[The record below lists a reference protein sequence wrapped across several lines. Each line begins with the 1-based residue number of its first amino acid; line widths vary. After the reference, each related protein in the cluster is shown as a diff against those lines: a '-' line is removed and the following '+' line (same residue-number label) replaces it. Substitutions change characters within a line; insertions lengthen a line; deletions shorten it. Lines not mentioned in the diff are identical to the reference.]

1 VSGAEIR
8 EDRLSKVE
16 RASLSRVL
24 DAVAAAAV
32 EGGQV
37 DPELALGLAREAL
50 RRIPDVDL
58 LRADLPTLARNLAAG
73 AALLAGRGDA
83 VDVAVR
89 PPSDGRP
96 RDGSVVQLA
105 ADDRPFLLST
115 VVDELERR
123 GRTITSQLHP
133 IVGVTRDADGEVT
146 AFGPPREPAF
156 RETLLHLVLD
166 RRLEDDE
173 ADDLAG
179 RLRELASDVRAATE
193 DFPRMREQLRAHAAR
208 LRSAPKGV
216 DPSDGEEVADLV
228 DWLLDHHV
236 VLLGTRLY
244 DLVDEGDVPVA
255 ESGAPPVGLRL
266 VAGSGLGIL
275 ADEAGS
281 RYVDTV
287 PFADLAGP
295 LGDTLEHPSL
305 LRWARTRRRSTVQ
318 RRVRMEH
325 LAFGRYGDD
334 GRPIGMLRVLALFT
348 RRGEDAPADATPV
361 LRRKLN
367 AVLDT
372 EEVVPGSHDQVVMTS
387 LFQALPKDELFPA
400 GVDDLRRMLTGLL
413 HAEDHREVRVLPHV
427 DAATRTV
434 STLVAVPRDTYSPQ
448 LRERVAAHLRDRFGA
463 DRVDVT
469 VSLGD
474 RNEAM
479 ARFLLTLERDVPDVD
494 PSELEDEIRALARSW
509 VDEVIVLLTE
519 RRGTD
524 EAARLVGS
532 IARRL
537 PRSYRDTVDPV
548 HAVDDVQ
555 LVDRVLTG
563 GEALVTSWHPDRRN
577 GGDELPDRWRL
588 RVVARGAALE
598 LSAFLPVLESL
609 GLTVV
614 EEVPH
619 TLLGPDELHL
629 HDFGV
634 RVPDAAI
641 EQLGTDEGASRAAD
655 ALIAAWRGH
664 AQVDPL
670 TRLVLLADVT
680 WRDVGVLRAYRRY
693 RRQLGTPYT
702 PRYVEETLVEHAAAT
717 AALLGRF
724 HARFDPDI
732 EGGEAAR
739 GTAQRDADA
748 DFEEA
753 MAEVTRL
760 DADRI
765 LRGLSALV
773 SATLR
778 TNAFRDDAVEDGGGG
793 PYVALKLDPSAIPDV
808 PLPVPH
814 REVFVHS
821 PSVEGVHLRGGP
833 VARGGLRWSDRR
845 DDVRTEVLD
854 LVKAQVLKNALIVPT
869 GAKGGFVL
877 NRPPADPQDLRDEVK
892 RCYVTFVRG
901 LLDITDNLE
910 GNDHHVVPPPRVVRH
925 DGDDPYLVVA
935 ADRGTATFSDTAN
948 AIAERYGFWLGD
960 AFASGGSRGYDHKT
974 LGVTAKGAWR
984 AVARHFRELGID
996 VQSESIT
1003 AVGIGDLSGDV
1014 FSNGV
1019 QRTRHLKLVAAF
1031 DHRHVF
1037 LDPDP
1042 DPEAAFVER
1051 ERVAAIPRSSWD
1063 DYDRSVLSAGGLIV
1077 SREARS
1083 VELSDEVRE
1092 CLRIDAASLSPPELI
1107 RAVLTA
1113 PVDLL
1118 WAGGIGTYVK
1128 AESERHEDV
1137 GDRSNDEVRVDASR
1151 VRARVVG
1158 EGANLALTQR
1168 ARIELSKRGSRVDQ
1182 DAIHNAAG
1190 VATSDAEVNLK
1201 ILLDLAI
1208 TDGRL
1213 APDERDEVLA
1223 DLAGDV
1229 VEQVLDDVDRQ
1240 VAAISAEVDRGA
1252 GDVAAV
1258 EQFIARLE
1266 ARGELDRHVAVL
1278 PSTEELEERADAGAG
1293 LTRPELATLL
1303 AWAKRELKEAL
1314 LDSDAPED
1322 PVLADAV
1329 SDPFPA
1335 RAVARF
1341 GDLLPHHRLRRELV
1355 VTAVANHIV
1364 DRFGVTFASALAD
1377 ETGVDL
1383 PLLAR
1388 AVRIATATVDAERRW
1403 TQVDALAD
1411 THDPA
1416 RIRELADVVD
1426 DLVVDLTTSLLVD
1439 PLLTRDP
1446 LALQA
1451 RDTAVADELIA
1462 RGLRLG
1468 SNTQQRARMAHANWL
1483 VDDLVDPDLA
1493 SFLALAPDLSVVPD
1507 VAVLT
1512 SGAPG
1517 RSPAEVADVAFR
1529 LDEQLGLDR
1538 LVHQLRRIAPTD
1550 GWARRQHRGVERDL
1564 RRLRRDAAAAAL
1576 RAANGVET
1584 LAGPDAASDSSAA
1597 QVVDRFVSD
1606 HAEALER
1613 ARGTIRQLERD
1624 AASLDAVAV
1633 GLRSIRDAVER

>member
-1 VSGAEIR
+1 
-8 EDRLSKVE
+8 LSKVE

-32 EGGQV
+32 EGGQL

-50 RRIPDVDL
+50 RRVPDVDL

-89 PPSDGRP
+89 PPSEGRP

-133 IVGVTRDADGEVT
+133 IVGVTRDADGRVT
-146 AFGPPREPAF
+146 SMGPPREPAF

-173 ADDLAG
+173 AEELSD
-179 RLRELASDVRAATE
+179 RLCELASDVRAATE
-193 DFPRMREQLRAHAAR
+193 DFPRMRAQLRAHAST
-208 LRSAPKGV
+208 LRAAPKGV
-216 DPSDGEEVADLV
+216 DPEDGGEVADLV

-244 DLVDEGDVPVA
+244 DLVDADDVPVGQ
-255 ESGAPPVGLRL
+255 SGAPAAGLRL

-275 ADEAGS
+275 TDEEGS

-287 PFADLAGP
+287 PLAELAGP
-295 LGDTLEHPSL
+295 LGETLEHPSL

-334 GRPIGMLRVLALFT
+334 GRPVGILRVLALFT

-361 LRRKLN
+361 LRRKLS

-400 GVDDLRRMLTGLL
+400 SVDDLRRMLLGLL

-427 DAATRTV
+427 DAGTRTV

-448 LRERVAAHLRDRFGA
+448 LRDRVAAHLRERYGA

-494 PSELEDEIRALARSW
+494 PSELEDEVRALARSW
-509 VDEVIVLLTE
+509 VDEVTLLLTDQ
-519 RRGTD
+519 RGTD
-524 EAARLVGS
+524 EAARLIGN

-563 GEALVTSWHPDRRN
+563 GEELVTSWHPDRRN
-577 GGDELPDRWRL
+577 GGDELPERWRL
-588 RVVARGAALE
+588 RVVARGAPLE

-641 EQLGTDEGASRAAD
+641 EQLATDAGAGRAAD
-655 ALIAAWRGH
+655 ALTAAWRGH

-702 PRYVEETLVEHAAAT
+702 PRYVEETLVEHATAT

-739 GTAQRDADA
+739 EAAEREADA

-765 LRGLSALV
+765 LRGLSSLV

-778 TNAFRDDAVEDGGGG
+778 TNAFRDDAIEDGGGG
-793 PYVALKLDPSAIPDV
+793 PYVALKLDPSSIPDV
-808 PLPVPH
+808 PRPVPH

-845 DDVRTEVLD
+845 DDVRAEVLD

-877 NRPPADPQDLRDEVK
+877 NRPPTEPQALRDEVE

-901 LLDITDNLE
+901 LLDVTDDLE
-910 GNDHHVVPPPRVVRH
+910 GSDHHVVPPPRVVRH

-948 AIAERYGFWLGD
+948 AVAARYGFWLGD
-960 AFASGGSRGYDHKT
+960 AFASGGSRGYDHKA

-1019 QRTRHLKLVAAF
+1019 QRTRHLQLVAAF

-1042 DPEAAFVER
+1042 DPGVSFDER

-1063 DYDRSVLSAGGLIV
+1063 DYDRDVLSPGGMIV
-1077 SREARS
+1077 SRDARS
-1083 VELSDEVRE
+1083 VSLSDEVRE
-1092 CLRIDAASLSPPELI
+1092 RLRIDATRLSPPELI
-1107 RAVLTA
+1107 RAVLSA

-1128 AESERHEDV
+1128 ASTERHEDV
-1137 GDRSNDEVRVDASR
+1137 GDRSNDEIRVDASQ

-1168 ARIELSKRGSRVDQ
+1168 ARIELAKRGSRVDQ

-1208 TDGRL
+1208 TEGRL
-1213 APDERDEVLA
+1213 APDERDAVLA
-1223 DLAGDV
+1223 DLADDV
-1229 VEQVLDDVDRQ
+1229 VDQVLDDVDRQ
-1240 VAAISAEVDRGA
+1240 VAAISAEVDRGV
-1252 GDVAAV
+1252 GQVAAV

-1266 ARGELDRHVAVL
+1266 ARGELDRDVAVL
-1278 PSTEELEERADAGAG
+1278 PSSEELESRAEAGAG

-1314 LDSDAPED
+1314 LASDAPDD

-1329 SDPFPA
+1329 AEPFPA
-1335 RAVARF
+1335 RAVERF
-1341 GDLLPHHRLRRELV
+1341 GDLLPRHRLRRELIA
-1355 VTAVANHIV
+1355 TAVANRIV
-1364 DRFGVTFASALAD
+1364 DRFGVTFAGGLAH
-1377 ETGVDL
+1377 ETGVGL

-1388 AVRIATATVDAERRW
+1388 AVRIASATVDAERRW
-1403 TQVDALAD
+1403 AQVQALAD
-1411 THDPA
+1411 THDPG
-1416 RIRELADVVD
+1416 RLRELAEVVE
-1426 DLVVDLTTSLLVD
+1426 DLVVDLTTSLLLD

-1446 LALQA
+1446 LALLA
-1451 RDTAVADELIA
+1451 RDRAVADQLIV

-1468 SNTQQRARMAHANWL
+1468 SNTQQRARVAHARWL

-1507 VAVLT
+1507 VAVLA
-1512 SGAPG
+1512 SGSPG
-1517 RSPAEVADVAFR
+1517 RSPADVADVAFR

-1538 LVHQLRRIAPTD
+1538 LGHQLRRIAPTD

-1576 RAANGVET
+1576 RAANGVED
-1584 LAGPDAASDSSAA
+1584 LAGPDATSRASAA
-1597 QVVDRFVSD
+1597 EVVDSFVSD
-1606 HAEALER
+1606 HAGPLER
-1613 ARGTIRQLERD
+1613 ARGTIAQLERD
-1624 AASLDAVAV
+1624 AGSLDAVAV
-1633 GLRSIRDAVER
+1633 ALRSIRDAVER